1 MDDDERRPPSS
12 SSTSS
17 SRSEHDRRLSGDQ
30 RRPPSRQDS
39 RLSTEDP
46 RRRAPSG
53 GNSERRKQST
63 ESDFTLPP
71 SKPQLTQ
78 ELENQIISGGD
89 VFMKK
94 KRRERIGRQQEE
106 RDREKMTRE
115 EKLAQVPYSGGRG
128 LGDSYAFWTTNAN
141 FRRRFLKNKTLHPI
155 QNNELPP
162 LANDFVMT
170 ESMTIDNHWISIKI
184 TYGSR

>member
-1 MDDDERRPPSS
+1 MALPPERFSPLSRDIDEDERRPPSS

-39 RLSTEDP
+39 RLSTDDP

-115 EKLAQVPYSGGRG
+115 EKLAQVPYIGGEGRMRIRMLFCGSEFCSLLKAVFWMRRICKFLG
-128 LGDSYAFWTTNAN
+128 LQDP
-141 FRRRFLKNKTLHPI
+141 KP
-155 QNNELPP
+155 
-162 LANDFVMT
+162 
-170 ESMTIDNHWISIKI
+170 
-184 TYGSR
+184 